1 METILHPE
9 EQEYLKVVAYTLLR
23 YGKWDK
29 AWAIY
34 EALELIMPEDLQ
46 VIKGLAVSGFYCG
59 RLTQALA
66 LIDRWVEK
74 TSSQEEIRSARVMR
88 ARILWAL
95 GSHEEAREIL
105 ILGT

>member
-1 METILHPE
+1 METRFRDE

-34 EALELIMPEDLQ
+34 EALELLMPEDIQ
-46 VIKGLAVSGFYCG
+46 VIKGLVVSGFHSG
-59 RLTQALA
+59 RLAQALA
-66 LIDRWVEK
+66 LVDRWLEIASDEK
-74 TSSQEEIRSARVMR
+74 DLESARVMR

-95 GSHEEAREIL
+95 GRHDEATDEA
-105 ILGT
+105 